1 MRMKSALLGLLLAAG
16 MIPAATVCA
25 KPAAKPVATPVAA
38 KMAHHPVLLIS
49 IDGLRP
55 GDVLE
60 ADKRGLKI
68 PALRALLAEGAHA
81 SGVVGV
87 LPTLTYPSHVTLI
100 TGVDPA
106 SHGVVNNLTFD
117 PTAINQDGWD
127 WYASDIKVPTLW
139 DAARAQGL
147 STGNVH
153 WPVSV
158 GAKIGWNL
166 PQIWRTGHPDDAK
179 LLAALATPGLLPE
192 LEAKEGAYAPG
203 KAEDLPAD
211 QIRGRFATRLMALHH
226 PDFLTVYLAALDHTE
241 HATGPDSPKSHAVL
255 ESLDTIVG
263 QLVAAERKVH
273 PDAVI
278 ALVSDHGFAEVDN
291 AFNLSRALMDAGLI
305 RLSPPDPLGRQQIVS
320 WDAVAWA
327 SGGSVAV
334 VLARPDDAA
343 LKAKVRELLLGLK
356 ADPANRITQ
365 MLEGAEIAKA
375 GGDPQASFYLGLA
388 PPMLATG
395 FIAPA
400 LPLRF
405 VPPYKGM
412 HGFFP
417 SNPQMRST
425 FLIIGPGIPKGR
437 DLGEIDMRA
446 IAPTL
451 AKAMGAKLEKAQAPA
466 IIFK

>member
-1 MRMKSALLGLLLAAG
+1 MGVKSALLGLLLAAG
-16 MIPAATVCA
+16 CIPAASAPAAGA
-25 KPAAKPVATPVAA
+25 KPAAKP
-38 KMAHHPVLLIS
+38 AHHPVLLIS

-55 GDVLE
+55 GDVIE
-60 ADKRGLKI
+60 ADRRGLKI

-81 SGVVGV
+81 GGVVGV
-87 LPTLTYPSHVTLI
+87 LPTLTYPSHTTLI

-106 SHGVVNNLTFD
+106 HHGVVNNLTFD
-117 PTAINQDGWD
+117 PTAMNQDGWY
-127 WYASDIKVPTLW
+127 WYAADLKAPTLW
-139 DAARAQGL
+139 DAARARGL
-147 STGNVH
+147 TTGNVH

-166 PQIWRTGHPDDAK
+166 PQIWRTGHEDDAK

-192 LEAKEGAYAPG
+192 LEAKEGPYAPG

-211 QIRGRFATRLMALHH
+211 QTRGRFAARMIAAHH

-241 HATGPDSPKSHAVL
+241 HETGPDSAASHAVL
-255 ESLDTIVG
+255 EGLDAIVG
-263 QLVAAERKVH
+263 QLIAAERKAH

-278 ALVSDHGFAEVDN
+278 AVVSDHGFAPVDN
-291 AFNLSRALMDAGLI
+291 AFNLSRALIDAGLI
-305 RLSPPDPLGRQQIVS
+305 RLSAPDPLGRQKIES

-343 LKAKVRELLLGLK
+343 LVARVRDLLLGLK
-356 ADPANRITQ
+356 GDPANRITD
-365 MLEGAEIAKA
+365 MLEGEAIAKA
-375 GGDPQASFYLGLA
+375 GGNPQASFYLNLA

-395 FIAPA
+395 FIAPG

-405 VPPYKGM
+405 VPPTKGM

-417 SNPQMRST
+417 GDPRMRST
-425 FLIIGPGIPKGR
+425 FVIAGPGVPKGR
-437 DLGEIDMRA
+437 DLGEIDMRV

-451 AKAMGAKLEKAQAPA
+451 ARIMGARLDQAEAPA
-466 IIFK
+466 ITF

>member
-1 MRMKSALLGLLLAAG
+1 MGVKSAFLGLLLAAG
-16 MIPAATVCA
+16 SIPAATAVA
-25 KPAAKPVATPVAA
+25 KPAARVAP
-38 KMAHHPVLLIS
+38 HHPVLLIS

-68 PALRALLAEGAHA
+68 PALRAMLAQGAHA
-81 SGVVGV
+81 GGVVGV
-87 LPTLTYPSHVTLI
+87 LPTLTFPSHTTLI

-106 SHGVVNNLTFD
+106 HHGVLNNVTFD
-117 PTAINQDGWD
+117 PTAINQDGWY

-139 DAARAQGL
+139 DAARAKGL
-147 STGNVH
+147 TTGNVH

-158 GAKIGWNL
+158 GANIGWNL

-179 LLAALATPGLLPE
+179 LVAALSTPGLLPE
-192 LEAKEGAYAPG
+192 LEAKEGPYAPG

-211 QIRGRFATRLMALHH
+211 QIRGRFAARMIAAHH
-226 PDFLTVYLAALDHTE
+226 PDFMTVYLTALDHTQHE
-241 HATGPDSPKSHAVL
+241 TAPGSAASHAVL
-255 ESLDTIVG
+255 ESIDAIVAN
-263 QLVAAERKVH
+263 LVAAEHKAH

-291 AFNLSRALMDAGLI
+291 AFNLSRALIDAGLL
-305 RLSPPDPLGRQQIVS
+305 RLSAPDPFGRQKIES

-343 LKAKVRELLLGLK
+343 LKAKVRDLLMGLK
-356 ADPANRITQ
+356 ADPANRITD
-365 MLEGAEIAKA
+365 MIEGKAITEA
-375 GGDPQASFYLGLA
+375 GGNPQASFYLNLA

-395 FIAPA
+395 FVAGGA
-400 LPLRF
+400 PLRF
-405 VPPYKGM
+405 VPPTKGM

-417 SNPQMRST
+417 ADPRMRST
-425 FLIIGPGIPKGR
+425 FMITGPGIPKGR
-437 DLGEIDMRA
+437 DLGEIDMRT

-451 AKAMGAKLEKAQAPA
+451 ARIMGTRLEKAEAPA
-466 IIFK
+466 ITF